1 MENKTNQNQ
10 VTQEKEILL
19 IHELVVKFIK
29 LISKF
34 ASQYEPSIKE
44 WPSYPNESDISSS
57 ENQLKY
63 IKKLSITLKV
73 VLRKAEK
80 TNNINIKRIITFTI
94 KLLEIPEIFNSLT
107 KVNLLVNNGI
117 SLLQLISEKNK
128 TEEDFKNVMIYYLT
142 NVMRNFNY
150 TYQNTF
156 ASLISIIANNLSVF
170 NETAAFFDYEEF
182 FLGEDKFLNEK
193 VVPRIIEETQKL
205 NKTIGEDNFASEFE
219 LDKINYE
226 NDLDLLY
233 YMNVLYEL
241 KDLIKYKKTYDKEE
255 YLKYKETI
263 KNKLFEDRKQKEK
276 ENEELNKQKEE
287 LNK

>member
-1 MENKTNQNQ
+1 MENITNQNQ
-10 VTQEKEILL
+10 ITQEKEMLL

-44 WPSYPNESDISSS
+44 WPAYPNESDISNS

-94 KLLEIPEIFNSLT
+94 KLLEIPKIFNSLT

-128 TEEDFKNVMIYYLT
+128 TEEDIKNVMIYYLS

-170 NETAAFFDYEEF
+170 NETAAFLIMKNF
-182 FLGEDKFLNEK
+182 FWE
-193 VVPRIIEETQKL
+193 RI
-205 NKTIGEDNFASEFE
+205 NF
-219 LDKINYE
+219 
-226 NDLDLLY
+226 
-233 YMNVLYEL
+233 
-241 KDLIKYKKTYDKEE
+241 
-255 YLKYKETI
+255 
-263 KNKLFEDRKQKEK
+263 
-276 ENEELNKQKEE
+276 
-287 LNK
+287 

>member
-107 KVNLLVNNGI
+107 KVNLLVN
-117 SLLQLISEKNK
+117 L
-128 TEEDFKNVMIYYLT
+128 
-142 NVMRNFNY
+142 
-150 TYQNTF
+150 
-156 ASLISIIANNLSVF
+156 
-170 NETAAFFDYEEF
+170 
-182 FLGEDKFLNEK
+182 
-193 VVPRIIEETQKL
+193 
-205 NKTIGEDNFASEFE
+205 
-219 LDKINYE
+219 
-226 NDLDLLY
+226 
-233 YMNVLYEL
+233 
-241 KDLIKYKKTYDKEE
+241 
-255 YLKYKETI
+255 
-263 KNKLFEDRKQKEK
+263 
-276 ENEELNKQKEE
+276 
-287 LNK
+287 